1 MACLAFPPAG
11 GAAASQLGPTCV
23 RHQAPLARRL
33 PAHRNRQFVPSDPGV
48 MSSLL
53 SCVLATSLAVA
64 SGELLHKLSKFAVS
78 SQLARVRSPN
88 RNLVES
94 ALSATRVHRPAWES
108 EERVQLVVA
117 KDHPFPH
124 ETNSMPPQFSNSRF
138 GKGRARL
145 NICCSGHQ
153 TQGTIDKPWAE

>member
-1 MACLAFPPAG
+1 
-11 GAAASQLGPTCV
+11 
-23 RHQAPLARRL
+23 
-33 PAHRNRQFVPSDPGV
+33 

-124 ETNSMPPQFSNSRF
+124 ETKFYAAILKLP
-138 GKGRARL
+138 GKVG
-145 NICCSGHQ
+145 
-153 TQGTIDKPWAE
+153 QG

>member
-1 MACLAFPPAG
+1 MAFPPAG

-33 PAHRNRQFVPSDPGV
+33 PAHRNRQFVPSDSGV

-94 ALSATRVHRPAWES
+94 ALSAIARVHRPAWES

-124 ETNSMPPQFSNSRF
+124 ETNSMPQFSNSRERS
-138 GKGRARL
+138 GKAEYLLLGASDAGHDRQTLGRVRA
-145 NICCSGHQ
+145 
-153 TQGTIDKPWAE
+153 